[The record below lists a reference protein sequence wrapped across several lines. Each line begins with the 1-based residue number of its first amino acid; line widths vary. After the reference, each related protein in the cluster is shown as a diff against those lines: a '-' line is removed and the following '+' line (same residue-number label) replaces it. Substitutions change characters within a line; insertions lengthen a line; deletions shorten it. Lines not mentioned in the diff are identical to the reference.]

1 MVVPLLNNLVW
12 YSVTAFPYQMNNV
25 GTSWSREYYELNRE
39 SRGLQMCPLGQIT
52 IPLHLSSQLFLP
64 SLSLSSYSP
73 FFFYYIS
80 ILYYVFLIIYLKT
93 KFFYVQGESVRP
105 YEIVRSVVNFGMLE
119 LTYRLQT
126 FRDYSYSSQV
136 PCEKRSNFIIITVTS
151 VRPF

>member
-80 ILYYVFLIIYLKT
+80 ILYYVFLIISLKT
-93 KFFYVQGESVRP
+93 KFFYIQGESDRP
-105 YEIVRSVVNFGMLE
+105 YEINYGMLE

-126 FRDYSYSSQV
+126 FRDYSQSSKV
-136 PCEKRSNFIIITVTS
+136 PCEKRSNSINNTGTS